1 MAKKPTQ
8 LISESSMPRFALI
21 DTTNNSLIELRS
33 YPTQPPNP
41 PGKARKFLPAPPVA
55 PPTVNPLTETMGAP
69 TYTVGG
75 SSVTEVWTKRSLTA
89 PELVA
94 AKDAEAAG
102 LGGGTNSREAL
113 LKILLLIVNDL
124 RTIKAKCNAIIA
136 TGGSTP
142 PFAAGAVAQIDMAQL
157 KTLIRN
163 QLDP

>member
-1 MAKKPTQ
+1 MA
-8 LISESSMPRFALI
+8 RFALI
-21 DTTNNSLIELRS
+21 NTTDNSLIELRQ

-75 SSVTEVWTKRSLTA
+75 SSVTEVWTKRNLTA
-89 PELVA
+89 PEIVVS
-94 AKDAEAAG
+94 KDAEVAA
-102 LGGGTNSREAL
+102 LGGGPVSREAL
-113 LKILLLIVNDL
+113 LKTLLLIANDL

-142 PFAAGAVAQIDMAQL
+142 PFAAGAIAQIDMAAL

-163 QLDP
+163 QLDL